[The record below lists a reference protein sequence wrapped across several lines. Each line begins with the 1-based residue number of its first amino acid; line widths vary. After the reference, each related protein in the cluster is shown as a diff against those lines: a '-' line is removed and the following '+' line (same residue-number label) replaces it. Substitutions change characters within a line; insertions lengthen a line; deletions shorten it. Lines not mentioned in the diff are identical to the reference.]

1 MTGEPPFRLDRQAV
15 RRSFDRASGQDTASM
30 QLQTRIGDELLER
43 LQYFRL
49 EPRVIVDLG
58 CGVGGAARQL
68 RRRFPRARVIAID
81 SGYLMARQARRH
93 QRFWRRFDCI
103 CADGRALPLAPHS
116 VDLVFSNLMLQWCDD
131 PGALFS
137 QVQRTLR
144 PGGLLLYSTLGPE
157 TLSELRSAWASA
169 DSASHVSAFADMTQ
183 LAAAMSHSGLSEPV
197 MDREVQVSHYPD
209 VQALMS
215 ELRTAGARHAASD
228 RRRSLTG
235 RGRLQKMLGTYE
247 EFRTGS
253 GIPARWE
260 IIYGAAFAGSLSPDL
275 AAPANPGEYMVSA
288 NTVRLRGRTG

>member
-1 MTGEPPFRLDRQAV
+1 MR
-15 RRSFDRASGQDTASM
+15 
-30 QLQTRIGDELLER
+30 LQTRIGNELLER

-49 EPRVIVDLG
+49 EARVIADLG
-58 CGVGGAARQL
+58 CGVGGAAQQL

-81 SGYLMARQARRH
+81 SAYLMARQARRR

-116 VDLVFSNLMLQWCDD
+116 VDLVFSNLMLQWCDE

-169 DSASHVSAFADMTQ
+169 DSVSHVSAFADMTQ

-235 RGRLQKMLGTYE
+235 RGRLQKMLSAYE
-247 EFRTGS
+247 EFRTDL

-260 IIYGAAFAGSLSPDL
+260 IIYGAAFAGSVAPDP
-275 AAPANPGEYMVSA
+275 AAPANPGEYVVSA
-288 NTVRLRGRTG
+288 GTVRLRGRSA